1 MSVKKNTS
9 NFLKHSGLSFTTIIN
24 ETMDLITDD
33 GALGIYCYLSSKPEN
48 WNICNV
54 HLQNRFNK
62 GRDYIQKKMHLLKK
76 IGAIKTTAIKDDKG
90 KILYWETTLDNVIKT
105 QNTENPYSGKSYPQS
120 TILKTQI
127 LEKPESGKTGTSNNR
142 KIQIKERSKK
152 IERTARKKREPLSDD
167 FVFGDANKMLCK
179 ERGLNE
185 KEVLAKFKA
194 FYKGKTADDWQNKAQ
209 LWVLR
214 EKNTKSESKLNQEIR
229 STVPE
234 YGPGHPTWEALHG
247 QKEKSHGSEISR
259 NNAGTNS
266 VRKAQDYLLR

>member
-1 MSVKKNTS
+1 MSVQKYVVNKESS
-9 NFLKHSGLSFTTIIN
+9 NFTIISN
-24 ETMDLITDD
+24 KVIN
-33 GALGIYCYLSSKPEN
+33 GLGSNLELLGFYLYLLSLPPN
-48 WNICNV
+48 WSFHKN
-54 HLQNRFNK
+54 Q
-62 GRDYIQKKMHLLKK
+62 
-76 IGAIKTTAIKDDKG
+76 
-90 KILYWETTLDNVIKT
+90 
-105 QNTENPYSGKSYPQS
+105 
-120 TILKTQI
+120 LKTQCGLGI
-127 LEKPESGKTGTSNNR
+127 KKLEKFLKLLVHHNLIHVGQNRDSKGKFTFMDLTVYNGEHFKNIDLQELSTPCVKNR
-142 KIQIKERSKK
+142 PTDNGSTVKNTYKRNIIKKEYKER
-152 IERTARKKREPLSDD
+152 EPARKKREPLSDD
-167 FVFGDANKMLCK
+167 FVFDDANKMLCK

-214 EKNTKSESKLNQEIR
+214 EKNTKSESKPNQEIR